1 MSKFFFIMS
10 HVATPDQIAAAHK
23 DGHDVVELDAAG
35 KKLLVVPDDAGLGRD
50 WFVQRAEAV
59 LAAVGGV
66 RPGDT
71 VHAMGQPQLAN
82 AVNAAVRRAGATL
95 VESVTVRESVDE
107 PQTDGTVKKTAVF
120 RFRGYRT
127 VYEF

>member
-1 MSKFFFIMS
+1 MSKFVFIMQ
-10 HVATPDQIAAAHK
+10 HATTEAQVVAARQS
-23 DGHDVVELDAAG
+23 GCEVVDLAD
-35 KKLLVVPDDAGLGRD
+35 KKLLAVPDDAGLVRD
-50 WFVQRAEAV
+50 WFVQRAEAI

-66 RPGDT
+66 ALGDT

-82 AVNAAVRRAGATL
+82 AVNAAARRAGATL

-107 PQTDGTVKKTAVF
+107 PQSDGTVKKTAVF
-120 RFRGYRT
+120 RFRGYRS

>member
-1 MSKFFFIMS
+1 MQ
-10 HVATPDQIAAAHK
+10 HQPTTEQIAAAREV
-23 DGHDVVELDAAG
+23 GREVIELAD
-35 KKLLVVPDDAGLGRD
+35 KKLLAVPDDAGLTHD
-50 WFVQRAEAV
+50 WFIQRAAAI

-66 RPGDT
+66 STGDT

-82 AVNAAVRRAGATL
+82 AVNAKARWAGATL

-107 PQTDGTVKKTAVF
+107 PQPDGTVKKTAVF
-120 RFRGYRT
+120 RFRGFRS